1 MRSRAVLLVFAVLL
15 VAGCIGPVPPRGPGR
30 DPYAAVCARW
40 NPGYVAPAA
49 PARPAGAATL
59 LADRCLRVNNVQVV
73 GTHNSYHLQPREP
86 LFSALR
92 SFDPALAAGFEYSH
106 SPLAEQF
113 THEAVRQIELDVF
126 ADPQG
131 GLYDQRRLLPLLGL
145 PADSG
150 IPELEEPGFKVL
162 HVQEVDFESTCWT
175 FVECLRQVRAWS
187 DANPRHLPIAVL
199 VELKDGPIPD
209 PLGVGFVRP
218 HPIGRAELDALDA
231 EIRSVFDES
240 RLITPDDVRG
250 RHATLEEA
258 VLAGG
263 WPTLGEA
270 RGKVMFLMDNGGRY
284 RSDYLAGHPTLR
296 GRVLFTNAS
305 PGDPDAAFVKRN
317 DPTGANLAE
326 IQDLVRRGYL
336 VRTRA
341 DADTVQART
350 GDTTMRDA
358 ALASGAQWVSTDYP
372 VPGRSAAF
380 GTDYVVQVPDGSP
393 ARCNPVNTG
402 PHCRNRA
409 LERLGP

>member
-15 VAGCIGPVPPRGPGR
+15 GAGCLGPVPPRGPGR
-30 DPYAAVCARW
+30 DPFAAVCARW

-49 PARPAGAATL
+49 APRPASAATF

-92 SFDPALAAGFEYSH
+92 AFDPALAAGFEYSH
-106 SPLAEQF
+106 TPLGVQF
-113 THEAVRQIELDVF
+113 AHEGVRQIELDVF

-131 GLYDQRRLLPLLGL
+131 GLYDQRHLLPLLGL

-150 IPELEEPGFKVL
+150 IPALEEPGFKVL

-175 FVECLRQVRAWS
+175 LVECLRQVRAWS

-218 HPIGRAELDALDA
+218 HPIGPAELDALDA

-250 RHATLEEA
+250 RRATLEEA

-284 RSDYLAGHPTLR
+284 RSDYLAGHPSLR

-380 GTDYVVQVPDGSP
+380 GTGYVVQVPDGSP

-409 LERLGP
+409 LERLRP